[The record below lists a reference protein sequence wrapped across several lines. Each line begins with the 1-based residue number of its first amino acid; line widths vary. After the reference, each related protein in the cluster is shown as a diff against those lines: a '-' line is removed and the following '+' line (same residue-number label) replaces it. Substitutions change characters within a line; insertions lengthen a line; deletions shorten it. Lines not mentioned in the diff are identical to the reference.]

1 MKASDLFVKIL
12 ENKGVETI
20 YGVPGEENLDILES
34 LSHSSIKL
42 VLTRNEQTAVFMA
55 ATYGRFTGKTG
66 VAIATLGPGATNM
79 MTGVAYAQLGGMPL
93 MVITGQKPQNRS
105 KQGAFQIIDV
115 VGMMKPVTKYAT
127 DIPSGERIPYI
138 LENAFRIAEEEK
150 PGAVHIELA
159 EDIAAEE
166 VPEEYSLVDLKTQN
180 TRRPIADEKSIPL
193 LIEEIQKAT
202 SPVILV
208 WAGANR
214 KRVTKYLWKFIEQ
227 NNIPFFTSQ
236 MGKWVVDEGMSQC
249 LWTAALTAGDY
260 VHDALAHSDLIIS
273 VGYDN
278 AEKPTE
284 MLGINGI
291 PVININFMKTQFDYV
306 YSPYLDIIGD
316 LGNVFWNLCEADID
330 SSNWDFSKIYEIN
343 EENKKKMIAN
353 MSLEDD
359 MPYMMPR
366 KLASDLRQV
375 LEWDDILTLDNGL
388 YKVWLARNYP
398 AYEPNTILLDNALAT
413 MGAGYASAMEAKRLH
428 PNKNVVCVTGDG
440 GFVMNLGDVETIVR
454 MKLDM
459 VIVVLNNS
467 NYGMIKWKQEDAG
480 FGDYGLD
487 FGNPD
492 FVKLAES
499 FGARGVKV
507 EKKEDFKWVLEDSLK
522 QKWLTIVDLD
532 FDYPRDGKIL

>member
-12 ENKGVETI
+12 ESKWVDTI

-34 LSHSSIKL
+34 LSHSKIKL

-93 MVITGQKPQNRS
+93 MVITGQKPQNHS
-105 KQGAFQIIDV
+105 KQWAFQIIDV
-115 VGMMKPVTKYAT
+115 VGMMKPITKYAT

-166 VPEEYSLVDLKTQN
+166 VPEKYSIVDLKTQ
-180 TRRPIADEKSIPL
+180 TIRRPVVDYKTIPL
-193 LIEEIQKAT
+193 LVTELEKAK
-202 SPVILV
+202 SPVILIG
-208 WAGANR
+208 AGANR
-214 KRVTKYLWKFIEQ
+214 KRITRYLTEFIEKY
-227 NNIPFFTSQ
+227 NIPYFTSQ
-236 MGKWVVDEGMSQC
+236 MGKWVVEGRQENY
-249 LWTAALTAGDY
+249 LGTAALTSGDY
-260 VHDALAHSDLIIS
+260 IHDALAHSDLIIS

-291 PVININFMKTQFDYV
+291 PVINVNFMKSHFDYV
-306 YSPYLDIIGD
+306 YSPYMDVIGD
-316 LGNVFWNLCEADID
+316 IGNVFWELCQSEINT
-330 SSNWDFSKIYEIN
+330 SNWDFSKIYKIN
-343 EENKKKMIAN
+343 VENHKKIADSL
-353 MSLEDD
+353 SLEDD
-359 MPYMMPR
+359 FPYMMPR
-366 KLASDLRQV
+366 RLAKDLREV
-375 LEWDDILTLDNGL
+375 LDDKDILTLDNGL

-398 AYEPNTILLDNALAT
+398 ARAPNTILLDNALAT

-428 PNKNVVCVTGDG
+428 PEQNVVCVTGDG
-440 GFVMNLGDVETIVR
+440 WFVMNLWDIETIVR

-507 EKKEDFKWVLEDSLK
+507 EKKWDFKWALEESLK
-522 QKWLTIVDLD
+522 QKGLTIIDLD
-532 FDYPRDGKIL
+532 FEYPRDGKIT